1 MMTAASPKLALRQG
15 KRALLRRSISEALGK
30 RFSLLYLDLIMK
42 PVPEDLKGLLIK
54 LDFAD
59 RPNKMR

>member
-1 MMTAASPKLALRQG
+1 MTAASSKLALRQG

-30 RFSLLYLDLIMK
+30 RFSLLYLDLIMR

-59 RPNKMR
+59 RPNKTR

>member
-1 MMTAASPKLALRQG
+1 MTAASAKLALRQS

-30 RFSLLYLDLIMK
+30 RFSLLYLDLIMR
-42 PVPEDLKGLLIK
+42 PVPEDLKGLLTK

-59 RPNKMR
+59 RPKKTR

>member
-1 MMTAASPKLALRQG
+1 MTATSSKLALRQG

-30 RFSLLYLDLIMK
+30 RFSLLYLDLIMR

-59 RPNKMR
+59 RPKKTR

>member
-1 MMTAASPKLALRQG
+1 MTAASPKLDRRQG
-15 KRALLRRSISEALGK
+15 KRALLRRSMSEALEK

-42 PVPEDLKGLLIK
+42 PAPEDLKGLLIK

-59 RPNKMR
+59 RPNKTR

>member
-1 MMTAASPKLALRQG
+1 MTAASSKLALRQG

>member
-1 MMTAASPKLALRQG
+1 MTAASSRLALRQG

-30 RFSLLYLDLIMK
+30 RFSLIYLDLIMR

>member
-1 MMTAASPKLALRQG
+1 MTAASSKLALRQG

-30 RFSLLYLDLIMK
+30 RFSLLYLDLIMR
-42 PVPEDLKGLLIK
+42 PTPEDLKGLLIK

-59 RPNKMR
+59 RPNKTR

>member
-1 MMTAASPKLALRQG
+1 MMTAASPKFALRQG
-15 KRALLRRSISEALGK
+15 KRALLRRSLSEALGK